1 MDREITVPHI
11 EQPTR
16 LDKFL
21 VQELGSGWSRTFIQQ
36 AIKNNA
42 IKVNEKKVTVHHFL
56 KEGDVIMVG
65 VITPEVRT
73 ELEPQA
79 KVPWKLIKETNDFLI
94 IEKPTGVIV
103 HPAPGINE
111 PTLIEGLLSKYPEL
125 KDVGD
130 DPMRPG
136 IVHRLDRDVSGL
148 MVVARNQNMF
158 DYLKRL
164 FKERE
169 ITKKYFALVVGHL
182 NQPDGVINFPLA
194 RSRNKH
200 GKMAA
205 RAKSD
210 SDTREA
216 VTKFELIKLYQPA
229 SLLKI
234 EIETG
239 RTHQIRAHLAALGY
253 PIVGDNLYR
262 PKKLNFKATPER
274 LFLHA
279 TELSFV
285 DQNGENQTFTSPLP
299 QELNDFLNKL
309 S

>member
-1 MDREITVPHI
+1 MNRTITVPHLT
-11 EQPTR
+11 EHTR

-21 VQELGSGWSRTFIQQ
+21 TQELLGLSRSFIQH
-36 AIKNNA
+36 AIKNGD
-42 IKVNEKKVTVHHFL
+42 IKVNNKKVTVHNFL
-56 KEGDVIMVG
+56 KEGDAITVDVIA
-65 VITPEVRT
+65 PEAHS
-73 ELEPQA
+73 ELKPQT
-79 KVPWKLIKETNDFLI
+79 KVPWQLVKETNDYLI
-94 IEKPTGVIV
+94 IEKPAGIVV
-103 HPAPGINE
+103 HPAPGISE

-125 KDVGD
+125 KEVGD

-158 DYLKRL
+158 NYLKQL

-169 ITKKYFALVVGHL
+169 ITKKYLALVIGHL

-205 RAKSD
+205 RSKSD
-210 SDTREA
+210 NDTRDA
-216 VTKFELIKLYQPA
+216 ITKFELINLYQPA

-253 PIVGDNLYR
+253 PIVGDKLYR

-285 DQNGENQTFTSPLP
+285 DQNGEEQIFTSPLP
-299 QELNDFLNKL
+299 KELNDFLNKL

>member
-1 MDREITVPHI
+1 MNRNITVPHLT
-11 EQPTR
+11 EPTR

-21 VQELGSGWSRTFIQQ
+21 VQELGSGWSRTFIQH
-36 AIKNNA
+36 AIKEGMV
-42 IKVNEKKVTVHHFL
+42 KVNGKKVPIHHFL
-56 KEGDVIMVG
+56 KEGEIITLSELASPVTAQ
-65 VITPEVRT
+65 ITPSAEVEFKILAST
-73 ELEPQA
+73 PE
-79 KVPWKLIKETNDFLI
+79 FI
-94 IEKPTGVIV
+94 IVDKPSGLVV
-103 HPAPGINE
+103 HPALGVKE

-125 KDVGD
+125 KEVGD

-148 MVVARNQNMF
+148 IIVARNQNMF
-158 DYLKRL
+158 DYLKQL
-164 FKERE
+164 FKERN
-169 ITKKYFALVVGHL
+169 ITKKYLALVVGHL
-182 NQPDGVINFPLA
+182 NQPDGVIDFPLA
-194 RSRNKH
+194 RSNQKH

-205 RAKSD
+205 RSKSD

-216 VTKFELIKLYQPA
+216 ITKFELIKLYQPA

-253 PIVGDNLYR
+253 PIVGDKLYR

>member
-1 MDREITVPHI
+1 MNRTITVPHLT
-11 EQPTR
+11 EHTR

-21 VQELGSGWSRTFIQQ
+21 TQELLGLSRSFIQH
-36 AIKNNA
+36 AIKNGD
-42 IKVNEKKVTVHHFL
+42 IKVNDKKTSVHHFL
-56 KEGDVIMVG
+56 KEGDIIIVDVIVPK
-65 VITPEVRT
+65 IHSELTPQT
-73 ELEPQA
+73 
-79 KVPWKLIKETNDFLI
+79 KIPWQLIKETSDYLI
-94 IEKPTGVIV
+94 IEKPAGVVV
-103 HPAPGINE
+103 HPASGINE

-125 KDVGD
+125 KEVGD

-148 MVVARNQNMF
+148 MVVARNQGMF
-158 DYLKRL
+158 NYLKQL
-164 FKERE
+164 FKERD
-169 ITKKYFALVVGHL
+169 ITKKYLALVVGHL

-194 RSRNKH
+194 RSNNKH

-205 RAKSD
+205 RSKSD
-210 SDTREA
+210 NDTREA
-216 VTKFELIKLYQPA
+216 ITKFELIKLYQPA

-253 PIVGDNLYR
+253 PIVGDKLYR

-279 TELSFV
+279 AELSFL
-285 DQNGENQTFTSPLP
+285 DQNGERQTFTSTLP